1 METKI
6 NFETYLFLSSCKI
19 AIAVY
24 DKSNLNNLYFKE
36 VTNFDEKKN
45 FDFEVVEDFLE
56 KNVFEIEKKLKN
68 FVKHI
73 NLILESVEFLTIL
86 ISVKK
91 GNYGKKILKDDL
103 TYLLNE
109 AKDECKE
116 TISDR
121 RIIHMLIDNY
131 LIDKKNYSSLPLDQ
145 KCNFFSLDIKFVCLS
160 KNYIRD
166 LEKILKKYQI
176 SINNII
182 QADYVSSFQKENQN
196 DLFQIAM
203 QLLEG
208 YNKNEVLIVPKQ
220 SKNRGFFERFF
231 NFFR

>member
-6 NFETYLFLSSCKI
+6 NFETYLFLSPHKI
-19 AIAVY
+19 AISVY
-24 DKSNLNNLYFKE
+24 DKSNLNNLYLKE
-36 VTNFDEKKN
+36 VINFDKKKN
-45 FDFEVVEDFLE
+45 IDFEVAEDFLE
-56 KNVFEIEKKLKN
+56 KNIFEIEKKLKN

-73 NLILESVEFLTIL
+73 NLILDSVEFLSIL
-86 ISVKK
+86 ISVK
-91 GNYGKKILKDDL
+91 NSIYGKKISKADL

-131 LIDKKNYSSLPLDQ
+131 LLDKKNYSSFPLDQ

-166 LEKILKKYQI
+166 LEKILKRYQI

-182 QADYVSSFQKENQN
+182 QADYVRSFQKKNQN

-203 QLLEG
+203 QLIGG

-220 SKNRGFFERFF
+220 SKNKGFFERFF
-231 NFFR
+231 YFFR

>member
-6 NFETYLFLSSCKI
+6 NFETYLFLSPQKI
-19 AIAVY
+19 AIATF
-24 DKSNLNNLYFKE
+24 DKSNLNKLYFEEAINLDK
-36 VTNFDEKKN
+36 KKN
-45 FDFEVVEDFLE
+45 FDFEEAEDFLE
-56 KNVFEIEKKLKN
+56 KNIFEIEKKLKN

-73 NLILESVEFLTIL
+73 NLILESVKFLTIS

-91 GNYGKKILKDDL
+91 NNYGKEISKADL

-109 AKDECKE
+109 AKDECKQ
-116 TISDR
+116 TISNR
-121 RIIHMLIDNY
+121 RIIHMLIDSY
-131 LIDKKNYSSLPLDQ
+131 LLDKKNYSSLPLDQ
-145 KCNFFSLDIKFVCLS
+145 KCDFFSLDIKFVCLS

-203 QLLEG
+203 QLMDG
-208 YNKNEVLIVPKQ
+208 YNQNEVLIVPKQ
-220 SKNRGFFERFF
+220 SENKGFFERFF
-231 NFFR
+231 NFFK

>member
-36 VTNFDEKKN
+36 VTNFDEKKD

-56 KNVFEIEKKLKN
+56 KNIFEIEKKLKN

-91 GNYGKKILKDDL
+91 GKNKKFI
-103 TYLLNE
+103 
-109 AKDECKE
+109 
-116 TISDR
+116 
-121 RIIHMLIDNY
+121 
-131 LIDKKNYSSLPLDQ
+131 
-145 KCNFFSLDIKFVCLS
+145 FLS
-160 KNYIRD
+160 I
-166 LEKILKKYQI
+166 
-176 SINNII
+176 
-182 QADYVSSFQKENQN
+182 
-196 DLFQIAM
+196 
-203 QLLEG
+203 G
-208 YNKNEVLIVPKQ
+208 
-220 SKNRGFFERFF
+220 
-231 NFFR
+231 